1 MLEITEIAHGSDRYV
16 DLVNLRRRVL
26 RAPLGLDFTAQQLAA
41 EQTDVHIGAY
51 LDNEL
56 AGCAIL
62 TPIDRSQGVIKLR
75 QMAIDPERR
84 AQGLGARILA
94 FAEQA
99 CAARGYRQIV
109 LSARETAVGFY
120 EKAGFVSKGA
130 PFVEIGLPHRKMT
143 KELQS
148 GWPVDASNDGRL

>member
-1 MLEITEIAHGSDRYV
+1 VLEITEVEHGSDRYL

-26 RAPLGLDFTAQQLAA
+26 RAPLGLDFTAQQLAD
-41 EQTDVHIGAY
+41 ERTDVHLAAY
-51 LDNEL
+51 LDGEL

-75 QMAIDPERR
+75 QMAIDPDRR
-84 AQGLGARILA
+84 AQGLGARIVA
-94 FAEQA
+94 FAEQL
-99 CAARGYRQIV
+99 CAARGYTQII

-130 PFVEIGLPHRKMT
+130 PFVEVTLPHREMT
-143 KELQS
+143 KELQT
-148 GWPVDASNDGRL
+148 